1 MLPKLPSSFSVPSI
15 GLRSA
20 LIAFTALFLLNVAL
34 SLTNRWPTPFVEL
47 DARIAPEFIYVWC
60 FLLVWAALK
69 KQPLSS
75 FGLTLLAVLYTV
87 LVIGRYFDTTA
98 PALFGRS
105 INLYWDGL
113 QVPRLLWVLMQ
124 KYPLWVTGSVVAS
137 VAAFLVVLYL
147 SLRWALHVSASV
159 AAPYAITHRWALLLT
174 GFFLVSSVANLLGVK
189 QTWPYI
195 ARPVIPT
202 YINQGKILWSSVL
215 EDHGKSTLP
224 ASPLFDSD
232 LGQLRGSDFKLFFLE
247 SYGSITYD
255 NPQAKA
261 ELEPFRKAIESD
273 ANARGQAVA
282 SAFVT
287 STTFGG
293 GTDLAHMALL
303 SGIDTRD
310 PIRHDVLLT
319 TNRPTLVSHF
329 KSRGFETFGF
339 YPALDWEWPE
349 SSFFGYDNL
358 VDGKAVKY
366 EGPTLGY
373 WKIPDQVALAKFKQV
388 HPIVSSSKPRFT
400 FFSSITSHI
409 PFHPIPPYQPDWQKV
424 LSPSP
429 FDVEEVA
436 RLQNTNIPWLNMVP
450 SYVGMI
456 KYDFLWLRGYLAQP
470 KERDYVMLVLGDHQP
485 TSSITG
491 EGASWDVPVH
501 IIASR
506 QALVDRF
513 IQAGFTSGMH
523 PPRKAIASMPEL
535 TSILLNA
542 LDSRQ

>member
-1 MLPKLPSSFSVPSI
+1 MMSYKFSAFRSSLLV
-15 GLRSA
+15 
-20 LIAFTALFLLNVAL
+20 FTALFILNATL
-34 SLTNRWPTPFVEL
+34 SLTNLWPTPFVEL

-60 FLLVWAALK
+60 LLLLWVACK
-69 KQPLSS
+69 KRSPSTS
-75 FGLTLLAVLYTV
+75 AMSLLALLYSA

-124 KYPLWVTGSVVAS
+124 KYPPWVTLLVVSAVVALL
-137 VAAFLVVLYL
+137 AALYL
-147 SLRWALHVSASV
+147 VLRWALRVLAHT
-159 AAPYAITHRWALLLT
+159 AAPYAVKHRWALAVT
-174 GFFLVSSVANLLGVK
+174 GFCLVASIANLMGVK

-215 EDHGKSTLP
+215 EDRGQSTLP
-224 ASPLFDSD
+224 ASPKFDSD
-232 LGQLRGSDFKLFFLE
+232 LGQLKGSDFKLFFLE

-261 ELEPFRKAIESD
+261 ELEPFRRAIETD
-273 ANARGQAVA
+273 AKARGQAVA

-319 TNRPTLVSHF
+319 TTRPTLISHF
-329 KSRGFETFGF
+329 KSKGFETFGF

-366 EGPTLGY
+366 EGPLLGY
-373 WKIPDQVALAKFKQV
+373 WKIPDQVALAKFQQV
-388 HPIVSSSKPRFT
+388 HPITATSRPRFT

-409 PFHPIPPYQPDWQKV
+409 PFHPIPPYQPDWKKV
-424 LSPSP
+424 LTASPYDP
-429 FDVEEVA
+429 DEVA
-436 RLQNTNIPWLNMVP
+436 SLQNTSVPWLNMVP

-456 KYDFLWLRGYLAQP
+456 KYDFSWLRGYLDQP
-470 KERDYVMLVLGDHQP
+470 KARDYVMLVLGDHQP

-513 IQAGFTSGMH
+513 IRAGFTSGMQ
-523 PPRKAIASMPEL
+523 PQRKAIATLPEL

-542 LDSRQ
+542 LDSKP